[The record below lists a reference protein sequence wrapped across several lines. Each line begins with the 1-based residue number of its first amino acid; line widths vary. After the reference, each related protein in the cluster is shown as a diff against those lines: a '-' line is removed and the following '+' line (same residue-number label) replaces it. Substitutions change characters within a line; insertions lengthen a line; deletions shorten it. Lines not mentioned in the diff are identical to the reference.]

1 MGVCGSNMKNILT
14 ILTIIAITIQTH
26 NIGAEELSTKSIQ
39 KDIKVLG
46 ARKVYIS
53 LYDDVKKWHDLL
65 RKIASGDEEWL
76 KVAINLRDGSDA
88 GASEMLSL
96 AVGEALEHNPENVFK
111 FALNS
116 FEINVI
122 CGGPDVDDQRYDSYE
137 LAIKAINKR
146 INKVS
151 SVKGRNLKEKCNE
164 CLRHLSEAKKHIANF
179 FQVNEQD
186 H

>member
-1 MGVCGSNMKNILT
+1 MKNFLT
-14 ILTIIAITIQTH
+14 LFIIVMSLFIQPKG
-26 NIGAEELSTKSIQ
+26 IWAEELSAKAIQ
-39 KDIKVLG
+39 EEIKVLG
-46 ARKVYIS
+46 PKKVCNS
-53 LYDDVKKWHDLL
+53 LYDDKTKWNSLL
-65 RKIASGDEEWL
+65 KYISSGDEKWL
-76 KVAINLRDGSDA
+76 KVAVNLREGLDA

-122 CGGPDVDDQRYDSYE
+122 CGAPDVDDQRYDSYE